1 MVMFG
6 QTGQSGEVAIAVE
19 AITPRTQFLLHYSFT
34 EANNSLAGQ
43 KMRGATKVEGKGE
56 HKRSGCEYNS
66 RITLCRL

>member
-43 KMRGATKVEGKGE
+43 KMRGATKLEGKGE
-56 HKRSGCEYNS
+56 HKGSGCEYYI